1 MKVFLSSFDDNI
13 KIVHTIPDIS
23 AKESKCM
30 QARSTK
36 LKKAPKRKV
45 SAKTGVR
52 MPRAERREQILVQ
65 AADFF
70 AEYGLTGQTREL
82 AAACGISQR
91 LLYRFFPTKAALQ
104 AEVYAR
110 TILGPFEG
118 AWLGNLIDRK
128 LPFKERLTRFYENY
142 YDKVIT
148 RRWLRLFLYS
158 ALAEGD
164 MAPNYIS
171 AILMQLLETIVDEA
185 CFDIKLTPPAEQDFK
200 RELGW
205 SLHGAIS
212 HLAIRRHIYH
222 GPHTVPHTRMIET
235 YVTSF
240 VSGLPAVLEDDGQPV
255 VDK

>member
-1 MKVFLSSFDDNI
+1 
-13 KIVHTIPDIS
+13 
-23 AKESKCM
+23 M
-30 QARSTK
+30 QARSAK
-36 LKKAPKRKV
+36 LKKSPKRKAP
-45 SAKTGVR
+45 AKSGVR
-52 MPRAERREQILVQ
+52 MPRAERREQILTQ

-110 TILGPFEG
+110 TIIGPFEG
-118 AWLGNLIDRK
+118 SWLGNLTDRNIPIQK
-128 LPFKERLTRFYENY
+128 RLTDFYENY
-142 YDKVIT
+142 YEKVLT

-158 ALAEGD
+158 SLAEGD

-171 AILMQLLETIVDEA
+171 TILMQLLETIIDEA
-185 CFDIKLTPPAEQDFK
+185 CIELKLSSPDEKDFK

-205 SLHGAIS
+205 ILHGTIS

-222 GPHTVPHTRMIET
+222 GPHTVPHMRLIGA
-235 YVTSF
+235 YVSSF
-240 VSGLPAVLEDDGQPV
+240 VAGLPTLLEPV
-255 VDK
+255 N

>member
-1 MKVFLSSFDDNI
+1 
-13 KIVHTIPDIS
+13 
-23 AKESKCM
+23 M

-36 LKKAPKRKV
+36 LMKAPKRKAR
-45 SAKTGVR
+45 AKTGVR
-52 MPRAERREQILVQ
+52 MPRAERREQILTH

-82 AAACGISQR
+82 ATACGISQR

-118 AWLGNLIDRK
+118 AWLGNLTDRK
-128 LPFKERLTRFYENY
+128 LPIKQRLTDFYGNY
-142 YDKVIT
+142 YDKVLT

-158 ALAEGD
+158 SLAEGD

-171 AILMQLLETIVDEA
+171 AILVQLLETIVDEA
-185 CFDIKLTPPAEQDFK
+185 CFELKLEPPGEQDFK

-205 SLHGAIS
+205 NLHGTIS

-222 GPHTVPHTRMIET
+222 GPHTVPHARMIKAH
-235 YVTSF
+235 VTSF
-240 VSGLPAVLEDDGQPV
+240 VAGLPVVLEESNPPNGE
-255 VDK
+255 